1 MASRKE
7 INEYYSNLYNKD
19 FPSATLT
26 NWVNKGKVRY
36 TILPNGRYDYNL
48 EDFIDLINSPQYLAK
63 INAKKEKPADYIGKT
78 KGHLYIKAIVPKEEK
93 HSQYNGTL
101 MYCDCLL
108 CGRKN
113 IQVRFTYLSD
123 NGNYDQLTCGCG
135 RKIRAF
141 LSSARQEITEEFLL
155 NFKDFEKFLFI
166 HKMLTH
172 IKDNYYGVKCNFFE
186 YSEAVRK
193 LYNDAQFNSV
203 YNFWLN
209 NKNKTKTFYDL
220 AKPSLDHIVPLSKGG
235 TSHIDNLQVLT
246 VFENLSKR
254 DMTMEE
260 WNNFKK
266 ETNTHSS
273 YFIEE
278 VMPNEN

>member
-26 NWVNKGKVRY
+26 NWVNKGKIRY

-48 EDFIDLINSPQYLAK
+48 EDFISLINSPQYLAK
-63 INAKKEKPADYIGKT
+63 LNAKKEKPADYIGKI

-123 NGNYDQLTCGCG
+123 SGNYDQLTCGCG

-141 LSSARQEITEEFLL
+141 LSSARQRTDHTLELL
-155 NFKDFEKFLFI
+155 HGQILSLLGGDAYGAV
-166 HKMLTH
+166 LT
-172 IKDNYYGVKCNFFE
+172 
-186 YSEAVRK
+186 R
-193 LYNDAQFNSV
+193 
-203 YNFWLN
+203 
-209 NKNKTKTFYDL
+209 
-220 AKPSLDHIVPLSKGG
+220 PSLSNFGRSSSRSHCPPLVG
-235 TSHIDNLQVLT
+235 L
-246 VFENLSKR
+246 
-254 DMTMEE
+254 
-260 WNNFKK
+260 
-266 ETNTHSS
+266 
-273 YFIEE
+273 
-278 VMPNEN
+278 NEFAPQNIGF